1 MILNYNSI
9 VESFNTLIRKY
20 LNLRSNDMSEVQKFI
35 KKYAETNKKFY
46 ITEVIDRIKNQDMIW
61 VAYSPITH
69 NYHMDICEGKAISFI
84 FSEKEYYN
92 VYEEKLKSKGMTIAP
107 AECKVA
113 DRTELFMGLY
123 RSGIELIAIDEGQ
136 QYIIISLFDIIK
148 KPDFANIPEVQRPV
162 LNPNLVAAADNFFQA
177 LAFKRPTRELETKMF
192 IEIYNARYLMP
203 FDPTQLKANPENMV
217 DGKLVVKD
225 KSQFKIPLITNADG
239 KNFFAFFTDWIEF
252 RKFDKQKKL
261 SGNIIGFEDL
271 KYFSKKENG
280 VVINPF
286 GFNLILDENMINI
299 IESVVSGKQDVN
311 IEKLTVEKDTKVM
324 LGDPKEKPEELIEAI
339 SKCLEKHNEVKSA
352 YLKLMVK
359 DNVESWLLVID
370 FEGEKNALFGD
381 IAKSAL
387 AYSKGKNIDF
397 IKLGSEFSKNAI
409 KNAEPFYKAK

>member
-1 MILNYNSI
+1 
-9 VESFNTLIRKY
+9 
-20 LNLRSNDMSEVQKFI
+20 MSEVQKFI

-46 ITEVIDRIKNQDMIW
+46 ITEVIDRIKNQDMIL
-61 VAYSPITH
+61 VAYSPVTH
-69 NYHMDICEGKAISFI
+69 NYHMDIFEGKTISFI

-113 DRTELFMGLY
+113 DRTELFMELY

-136 QYIIISLFDIIK
+136 QYLIISLFDIIR
-148 KPDFANIPEVQRPV
+148 KPDFSNIPEVQRPV
-162 LNPNLVAAADNFFQA
+162 LNPSLVAAADNFFQA
-177 LAFKRPTRELETKMF
+177 LAFKRPTRELEAKMF
-192 IEIYNARYLMP
+192 MEIYKARYLMP

-271 KYFSKKENG
+271 KYFSKQENG

-286 GFNLILDENMINI
+286 GFNLILDENMINV
-299 IESVVSGKQDVN
+299 IESTVSGKQDVN

-324 LGDPKEKPEELIEAI
+324 LGDPKEKPTELIEAI

-370 FEGEKNALFGD
+370 FDGEKNALFGD

-397 IKLGSEFSKNAI
+397 IKLGSDFSKNAI
-409 KNAEPFYKAK
+409 KNAEPFYKAE

>member
-1 MILNYNSI
+1 
-9 VESFNTLIRKY
+9 
-20 LNLRSNDMSEVQKFI
+20 MSEVQKFI

-61 VAYSPITH
+61 VAYSPVTH
-69 NYHMDICEGKAISFI
+69 NYHMDIFEGKTISFI

-113 DRTELFMGLY
+113 DRTELFMELY

-136 QYIIISLFDIIK
+136 QYLIISLFDIIR
-148 KPDFANIPEVQRPV
+148 KPDFSNIPEVQRPV
-162 LNPNLVAAADNFFQA
+162 LNPSLVAAADNFFQA
-177 LAFKRPTRELETKMF
+177 LAFKRPTRELEAKMF
-192 IEIYNARYLMP
+192 MEIYKARYLMP

-271 KYFSKKENG
+271 KYFSKQENG

-286 GFNLILDENMINI
+286 GFNLILDENMINV
-299 IESVVSGKQDVN
+299 IESTVSGKQDVN

-324 LGDPKEKPEELIEAI
+324 LGDPKEKPTELIEAI

-359 DNVESWLLVID
+359 DNVESWIACID

-381 IAKSAL
+381 IAKSAACL
-387 AYSKGKNIDF
+387 FKGQKYR
-397 IKLGSEFSKNAI
+397 L
-409 KNAEPFYKAK
+409 Y

>member
-1 MILNYNSI
+1 MIS
-9 VESFNTLIRKY
+9 R
-20 LNLRSNDMSEVQKFI
+20 
-35 KKYAETNKKFY
+35 
-46 ITEVIDRIKNQDMIW
+46 
-61 VAYSPITH
+61 
-69 NYHMDICEGKAISFI
+69 
-84 FSEKEYYN
+84 
-92 VYEEKLKSKGMTIAP
+92 
-107 AECKVA
+107 
-113 DRTELFMGLY
+113 
-123 RSGIELIAIDEGQ
+123 
-136 QYIIISLFDIIK
+136 
-148 KPDFANIPEVQRPV
+148 
-162 LNPNLVAAADNFFQA
+162 
-177 LAFKRPTRELETKMF
+177 
-192 IEIYNARYLMP
+192 
-203 FDPTQLKANPENMV
+203 
-217 DGKLVVKD
+217 
-225 KSQFKIPLITNADG
+225 
-239 KNFFAFFTDWIEF
+239 
-252 RKFDKQKKL
+252 KKL

-409 KNAEPFYKAK
+409 KNSEPFYKAK